1 MTIDLSP
8 IVGAWPFLAKAL
20 GVTVFVSLASML
32 LGLVLGLV
40 VGAGRVYGGRALDL
54 ILGFYVDTMRAV
66 PVLVVLVWTYFSFPL
81 LIGHSVNAVTAGV
94 AALGLH
100 LAAYVAGDPRRPD
113 LGPARPDAGGAGA
126 RHEPRAGGALDH
138 PAAGADPHAPALG
151 SLLVI
156 AIKDSA
162 IASVIAVPELMRQSQ
177 ILAGQTFRPFEI
189 YTCAM
194 LVYFALCYPLARG
207 SIGCTGASP
216 TSARR
221 DLRLGGGVE
230 QPAAAPARRGDH
242 RGPDRGHHGARRPR
256 RAPARRAAHGA
267 ARPAAARG
275 HGIRRV
281 LPGRR

>member
-8 IVGAWPFLAKAL
+8 IAGAWPFLARAL

-32 LGLVLGLV
+32 LGLALGLL
-40 VGAGRVYGGRALDL
+40 VGAGRVYGGRALEL

-81 LIGHSVNAVTAGV
+81 LIGHSLNAMTAGV

-100 LAAYVAGDPRRPD
+100 LAAYVA
-113 LGPARPDAGGAGA
+113 
-126 RHEPRAGGALDH
+126 EVIRAGLTAVRPGQMRGALALGMS
-138 PAAGADPHAPALG
+138 PAQAVRSIILPQALIRMLPALG

-194 LVYFALCYPLARG
+194 LIYFALCYPLARG
-207 SIGCTGASP
+207 V
-216 TSARR
+216 
-221 DLRLGGGVE
+221 DRLY
-230 QPAAAPARRGDH
+230 
-242 RGPDRGHHGARRPR
+242 
-256 RAPARRAAHGA
+256 
-267 ARPAAARG
+267 
-275 HGIRRV
+275 RRV
-281 LPGRR
+281 AHLGSS

>member
-1 MTIDLSP
+1 MTVDLSP

-20 GVTVFVSLASML
+20 GVTVFVSLASMF
-32 LGLVLGLV
+32 LGFVLGLL

-81 LIGHSVNAVTAGV
+81 LIGRSLNAVTAGV
-94 AALGLH
+94 AALALH
-100 LAAYVAGDPRRPD
+100 LAAYVA
-113 LGPARPDAGGAGA
+113 
-126 RHEPRAGGALDH
+126 EVIRAGLTSVRPGQMRAALALGMS
-138 PAAGADPHAPALG
+138 PTQAVRSIILPQALIRMLPALG

-194 LVYFALCYPLARG
+194 LVYFALCYPIARG
-207 SIGCTGASP
+207 I
-216 TSARR
+216 
-221 DLRLGGGVE
+221 DRLY
-230 QPAAAPARRGDH
+230 
-242 RGPDRGHHGARRPR
+242 
-256 RAPARRAAHGA
+256 
-267 ARPAAARG
+267 
-275 HGIRRV
+275 RRV
-281 LPGRR
+281 AHLGSS

>member
-8 IVGAWPFLAKAL
+8 IAGAWPFLARAL

-32 LGLVLGLV
+32 LGLALGLL
-40 VGAGRVYGGRALDL
+40 VGAGRVYGGRALEL

-66 PVLVVLVWTYFSFPL
+66 PVLVVLVWIYFSFPL
-81 LIGHSVNAVTAGV
+81 LIGHSLNAMTAGV

-100 LAAYVAGDPRRPD
+100 LAAYVA
-113 LGPARPDAGGAGA
+113 
-126 RHEPRAGGALDH
+126 EVIRAGLTSVRPGQMRAALALGMS
-138 PAAGADPHAPALG
+138 PAQAVRSIILPQALIRMLPALG

-194 LVYFALCYPLARG
+194 LIYFALCYPLARG
-207 SIGCTGASP
+207 V
-216 TSARR
+216 
-221 DLRLGGGVE
+221 DRLY
-230 QPAAAPARRGDH
+230 
-242 RGPDRGHHGARRPR
+242 
-256 RAPARRAAHGA
+256 
-267 ARPAAARG
+267 
-275 HGIRRV
+275 RRV
-281 LPGRR
+281 AHLGSS